1 MFSKVVLLS
10 FPSFVSQDSS
20 LLLCPKLQ
28 KCFFFP
34 FALMAQSDI
43 QISFFSPLQIYYAKP
58 YFDFCVSCF
67 FSFFLQIKNALH
79 FINFISTHIVFYV
92 LNICCYFLF
101 LFVLHI
107 CFITGTS
114 AWLSEGCCKTAVK
127 SCQKVPFPLNV
138 ILLWRGRCQ
147 SRSAEG
153 GADFK
158 SENIYVIFIQVRHYT
173 ITKHSPISSV
183 VVMPS
188 PMQCILNCERSLF
201 VSCDV
206 CNFWNYVAVIS
217 PHASVRQRSAPLIQ
231 PLQGWQTDVSL

>member
-1 MFSKVVLLS
+1 M
-10 FPSFVSQDSS
+10 SS
-20 LLLCPKLQ
+20 
-28 KCFFFP
+28 
-34 FALMAQSDI
+34 
-43 QISFFSPLQIYYAKP
+43 
-58 YFDFCVSCF
+58 
-67 FSFFLQIKNALH
+67 
-79 FINFISTHIVFYV
+79 
-92 LNICCYFLF
+92 CCEEAD
-101 LFVLHI
+101 V
-107 CFITGTS
+107 
-114 AWLSEGCCKTAVK
+114 
-127 SCQKVPFPLNV
+127 
-138 ILLWRGRCQ
+138 R
-147 SRSAEG
+147 AEVQR